1 MARNLKLI
9 IEYDGTNYHGWQRQ
23 GKLPTIQLA
32 LERVIE
38 KITREKTCVISAGR
52 TDAGVHALGQV
63 ANFSTDSKLP
73 CLNLLRGMNSLL
85 PDDIVIKDLAEVTME
100 FHSRYSAMS
109 KQYFY
114 QVYNSATASALYRNF
129 TWHVH
134 AKLDISAMNEGA
146 GHLLGRHDF
155 TSFCAAGHEIKK
167 FIREVTSAVF
177 TRRTDM
183 LRFSI
188 EANGFLKYMV
198 RNIVGT
204 LIYVGMG
211 KFSPDMIA
219 QLISAKDRTLAGPT
233 APPQG
238 LFLASV
244 KYPGFA

>member
-1 MARNLKLI
+1 MTRNLKLI

-32 LERVIE
+32 LERAL
-38 KITREKTCVISAGR
+38 KKLREKRPADKRGANGCRSACPR
-52 TDAGVHALGQV
+52 AGGQFLYGLET
-63 ANFSTDSKLP
+63 A

-85 PDDIVIKDLAEVTME
+85 PDDIVIKDLAEVTTE
-100 FHSRYSAMS
+100 FHSRYSAIS

-114 QVYNSATASALYRNF
+114 QVYNSSTASALWRNF
-129 TWHVH
+129 SWHIH
-134 AKLDISAMNEGA
+134 AKLDIIAMNEGA
-146 GHLLGRHDF
+146 DHLLGTHDF

-167 FIREVTSAVF
+167 FSREVTSAVF
-177 TRRTDM
+177 TRHADT

-211 KFSPDMIA
+211 KFRPDMIA
-219 QLISAKDRTLAGPT
+219 QIISAKDRTLAGPT

-244 KYPGFA
+244 KYPGLA